1 MTPRVRARRAVAT
14 NFQFVSTIERD
25 PGLPMARRGPAS
37 PHTPG
42 FSQTGWKPIPRPVA
56 TNFQFVSTIECHPG
70 LSSARRG
77 PASVRRTNLKI
88 CSCQSNRVPRPITT
102 TQQLGIDA
110 TSEKFPNGDTFLSLG
125 LPHLRLPQVK
135 PPNNALSIL
144 SGLLR
149 SPGARHVNPT
159 IFHAPK
165 RTQP

>member
-14 NFQFVSTIERD
+14 NFQFVSTIERN
-25 PGLPMARRGPAS
+25 PGLSSARRGPAS
-37 PHTPG
+37 PHTPV
-42 FSQTGWKPIPRPVA
+42 FSQTGWKPIPRAVA
-56 TNFQFVSTIECHPG
+56 TNFQFVSTIECDPG

-110 TSEKFPNGDTFLSLG
+110 TSEKFPNGDTSLSLG

-149 SPGARHVNPT
+149 SPGDRHVNPT